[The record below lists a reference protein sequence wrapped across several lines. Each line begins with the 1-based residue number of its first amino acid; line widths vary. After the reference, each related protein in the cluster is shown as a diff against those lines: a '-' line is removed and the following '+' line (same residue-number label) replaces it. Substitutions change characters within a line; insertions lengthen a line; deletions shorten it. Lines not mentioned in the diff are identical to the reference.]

1 MKWYVLCGGIAVV
14 AAALLYAYGRRR
26 ARNTRDTVR
35 EADVIDGGVRHR
47 TDEDAPRVIV
57 SENITSFELETS
69 HFSIADGED
78 GGHYSMKAELCGD
91 FAETKFSRRERNGK
105 ALSCEYTRDADFMK
119 KLYGIVK
126 RYDFAQ
132 YNGKYYHVSGL
143 PDMYGSEICVTFDS
157 GESIRSR
164 NNQTPFIP
172 VEAVRE
178 LSDLFKSK
186 TNEN

>member
-1 MKWYVLCGGIAVV
+1 MKWYVLCGGIAVA
-14 AAALLYAYGRRR
+14 AAALLYARGRRR
-26 ARNTRDTVR
+26 VRDTVR
-35 EADVIDGGVRHR
+35 ETDEIDCGVRHR
-47 TDEDAPRVIV
+47 TDEDAPHVIV

-69 HFSIADGED
+69 HFSLADGED
-78 GGHYSMKAELCGD
+78 GGHYSMKAVLEGD
-91 FAETKFSRRERNGK
+91 SVKTEFSRRERNGE

-164 NNQTPFIP
+164 DNQTPFIP
-172 VEAVRE
+172 LEAVRE